1 MFFVVFLHHMKDD
14 AKKPD
19 LVVFNEET
27 QKYDAALKPYGTSA
41 SSPVIKPT
49 NTATWT
55 ADGVRR
61 VNKILK
67 GKFDEVKKEYELLME
82 KFQYNDMLYNAK
94 FGFEPIIGET
104 YYLYLNKKEELFLS
118 IIEPNQWNLE
128 HKGSFRLNSDKMWEK
143 VENTITEQD

>member
-1 MFFVVFLHHMKDD
+1 MNKDGE
-14 AKKPD
+14 KKPD

-41 SSPVIKPT
+41 SSPVIQPT

-67 GKFDEVKKEYELLME
+67 GKFDEVRKEYDLLME

-104 YYLYLNKKEELFLS
+104 YHLFKNNKEELFLS
-118 IIEPNQWNLE
+118 IIEPNQWDLE
-128 HKGSFRLNSDKMWEK
+128 HKGSFRLNTDKMWEK
-143 VENTITEQD
+143 VEADSNQEE